1 MLLLDAKQKKQM
13 VGIVFMMLI
22 GGILES
28 LGIALIAPIMEIL
41 IKPELIDESKALSFL
56 YYSVFNYS
64 ENLSDPG
71 CNDICFC
78 GEKHL
83 FVLYEQGSA

>member
-56 YYSVFNYS
+56 IGPFNMICS
-64 ENLSDPG
+64 KPNLIAKSSSISDTT
-71 CNDICFC
+71 
-78 GEKHL
+78 
-83 FVLYEQGSA
+83 SA